1 MKVSLVKNG
10 PIAVSF
16 EVYDDFLQYSGG
28 IYTHTGLK
36 DVSNFGFNPF
46 ELTNHVVLVVGYGA
60 DPESG
65 EKYWIVKNR

>member
-16 EVYDDFLQYSGG
+16 EVYDDFLSYAGG

-36 DVSNFGFNPF
+36 DNANFGFNPF

-60 DPESG
+60 DQSTG
-65 EKYWIVKNR
+65 EKHWIVKNR